1 MLAADLKQLR
11 AFLMVV
17 GPVLALAR
25 LVQLLEDL
33 RQPTP
38 GRAMQC
44 SAAVAHCEYVK
55 SCYRTLSVDG
65 TALRH

>member
-33 RQPTP
+33 RQSRPS
-38 GRAMQC
+38 RAVQY

-55 SCYRTLSVDG
+55 SC
-65 TALRH
+65 